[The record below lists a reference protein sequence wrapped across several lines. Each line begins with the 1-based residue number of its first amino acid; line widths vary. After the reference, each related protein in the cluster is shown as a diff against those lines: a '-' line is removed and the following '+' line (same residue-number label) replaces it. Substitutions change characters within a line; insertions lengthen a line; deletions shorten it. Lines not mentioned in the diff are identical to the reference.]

1 MTVAET
7 GATMAPTGTDFFP
20 GTGET
25 GKTVGR
31 TVWTQ
36 PVAVTGME
44 VGDPDIWIGEKV
56 TTVVVV
62 VNEEVTSWLFSIRVR
77 NFVVLGTRVKAA
89 NWSGL
94 EVVAVR
100 TPSTFVR

>member
-1 MTVAET
+1 
-7 GATMAPTGTDFFP
+7 
-20 GTGET
+20 
-25 GKTVGR
+25 
-31 TVWTQ
+31 
-36 PVAVTGME
+36 ME

-94 EVVAVR
+94 IGVDQMRRKVGDVTHLEVVAVR